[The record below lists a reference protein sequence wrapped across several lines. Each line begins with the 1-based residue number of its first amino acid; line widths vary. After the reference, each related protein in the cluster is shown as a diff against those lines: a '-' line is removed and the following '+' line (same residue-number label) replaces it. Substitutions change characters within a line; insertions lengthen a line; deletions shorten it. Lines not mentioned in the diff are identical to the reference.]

1 MMNRRAHKLAEAFLR
16 IVHKMIENQ
25 KKPRQYGIDDLLYPS
40 EIHTIMMIGSHRDA
54 HVSELARFLGVTRGA
69 VSQMVAKLED
79 KGLIAKRTDL
89 QNAKKV
95 LLSLTTKGK
104 VAYYAHEQYHE
115 EADAPLIDYMANLT
129 EEQYTFAVEFL
140 GKMEEMVNRIK

>member
-1 MMNRRAHKLAEAFLR
+1 MMNTRAHKLAEAFLR
-16 IVHKMIENQ
+16 IVHQMMENQ
-25 KKPRQYGIDDLLYPS
+25 KKPRHYGIDELLYPS
-40 EIHTIMMIGSHRDA
+40 EIHTIMMIGMHRDV

-69 VSQMVAKLED
+69 VSQMVAKLEG
-79 KGLIAKRTDL
+79 KGLIE
-89 QNAKKV
+89 KKADPKNGKIV

-129 EEQYTFAVEFL
+129 EDQYVFAVEFL
-140 GKMEEMVNRIK
+140 EKIEEMVDRVK